1 MALSEAIGPI
11 GNISPMKKTILLIA
25 ISLISVPLVAHAQ
38 DQRPPRLTTV
48 TEERYRLQP
57 GDVLEI
63 QYRYSPEFNQ
73 TVTVQPDGY
82 VTLEVGGDLKIAGM
96 TVDQTRQAILKQAST
111 RLQDP
116 IATVI
121 LKEFQ
126 KPYFVVAGEVAQPGK
141 IEMRER
147 VTALQAIM
155 LAGGMKESAKS
166 SQVVV
171 FRKINSD
178 IAEVKLLNL
187 KTIRRTSD
195 LENDLT
201 LQPGDMVFVLLL
213 SWYAALSAQGLYVSH
228 RLSSLRGE
236 LREIARAVAISSL
249 ALLVAAQLGKWPT
262 INLLTVGGFGVAGF
276 VLVAAGRVALR
287 LNLRRLRAHGHNVKA
302 LVIIGA

>member
-1 MALSEAIGPI
+1 
-11 GNISPMKKTILLIA
+11 MKKTILLIA
-25 ISLISVPLVAHAQ
+25 ISFLTVPLVAHAQ

-82 VTLEVGGDLKIAGM
+82 ITLEVGGDLKVAGM

-147 VTALQAIM
+147 VTAIQAIM

-187 KTIRRTSD
+187 KSIRRTSD

-201 LQPGDMVFVLLL
+201 LQPGDMVFVPRDKI
-213 SWYAALSAQGLYVSH
+213 SKIE
-228 RLSSLRGE
+228 RFMR
-236 LREIARAVAISSL
+236 VAS
-249 ALLVAAQLGKWPT
+249 VAAFMAPKL
-262 INLLTVGGFGVAGF
+262 
-276 VLVAAGRVALR
+276 
-287 LNLRRLRAHGHNVKA
+287 
-302 LVIIGA
+302 